1 MPDTSHQPSGASEKP
16 PGADDEK
23 DRPGREDWREPGGD
37 VREPPP
43 PGTAGS
49 EEKFPRKGEI

>member
-1 MPDTSHQPSGASEKP
+1 MTATPRKPSDIPKDPPRGREEDP
-16 PGADDEK
+16 PG
-23 DRPGREDWREPGGD
+23 PEDWREPAGD

-43 PGTAGS
+43 PGTAGI